1 MTSLA
6 TMHHPAAT
14 QHNTSSEEAL
24 STDQNIQW
32 LNRNSCL
39 AICHQRRQKLLE
51 DEADLKEM
59 RDQLMRSQK
68 TTFVNGLCT
77 LSRDVKKLT
86 VKEFNDKFGCDVVDM
101 IRKQLLL
108 ASSVGNAAIYEEEE
122 DGGSSSGKKRNRVM
136 GMQQQQQPQFSTA
149 TAGMM
154 SLKTPAVGRFGAG
167 RPPMTIAR
175 TARKGERLVVQ
186 SQNGSPID
194 QYDPGDLVI
203 TVKKPRRAANG
214 KVIAP
219 SIPINIGIGAGNGE
233 TIDLS
238 DPNQRKN
245 MDGEQKA
252 HAMQQLMAMQEQMKN
267 LMADW

>member
-1 MTSLA
+1 MRSKNNGSNNLLLAPLVAWKRPLNNNTTMTSLA
-6 TMHHPAAT
+6 TMHPAATT
-14 QHNTSSEEAL
+14 QHNTGSEAL
-24 STDQNIQW
+24 NTDQNIQW

-101 IRKQLLL
+101 IRKQLL

-136 GMQQQQQPQFSTA
+136 GMQQQQQQFSTA
-149 TAGMM
+149 AAGMM

-186 SQNGSPID
+186 
-194 QYDPGDLVI
+194 
-203 TVKKPRRAANG
+203 
-214 KVIAP
+214 
-219 SIPINIGIGAGNGE
+219 
-233 TIDLS
+233 
-238 DPNQRKN
+238 
-245 MDGEQKA
+245 
-252 HAMQQLMAMQEQMKN
+252 
-267 LMADW
+267 